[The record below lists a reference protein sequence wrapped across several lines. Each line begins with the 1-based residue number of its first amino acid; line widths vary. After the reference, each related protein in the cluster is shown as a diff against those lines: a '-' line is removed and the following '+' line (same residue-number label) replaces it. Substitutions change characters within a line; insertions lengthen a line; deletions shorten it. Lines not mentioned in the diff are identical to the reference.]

1 MAGMPRGCKACSSHK
16 REEIDRALALGEPL
30 RNIGKR
36 VSISPAALLR
46 HKRLH
51 IGEAAAEEVVERRPE
66 DELTGAAVNVGRHEY
81 HCTVCLHPR
90 RVEIEEEWV
99 AWGNT
104 SRIAKEYRLSRDS
117 LYRHAH
123 AMGLFAKR
131 QRNIRKALERIIEQA
146 ETVDV
151 NASAVVAAIQAYA
164 KINNSGQWVEHVQGT
179 NMNELFDRMTREE
192 LDAYARSGALP
203 SWFSTAIGATGGDS
217 QERQNEG

>member
-1 MAGMPRGCKACSSHK
+1 MPRACKACTSPN
-16 REEIDRALALGEPL
+16 RTELDRALALGEPL

-36 VSISPAALLR
+36 VCISPAALLR

-51 IGEAAAEEVVERRPE
+51 IGASAAQEVEERRPG
-66 DELTGAAVNVGRHEY
+66 DELTGADVNTGRHEC

-90 RVEIEEEWV
+90 RVEIEREWV

-104 SRIAKEYRLSRDS
+104 SRIANEYRLSRDS

-164 KINNSGQWVEHVQGT
+164 KINNSGLWVEHVQGM
-179 NMNELFDRMTREE
+179 NMNELFDRMSRQEME
-192 LDAYARSGALP
+192 AYARDGSLP
-203 SWFSTAIGATGGDS
+203 EWFSTAISATGDDS
-217 QERQNEG
+217 QEKQNEG